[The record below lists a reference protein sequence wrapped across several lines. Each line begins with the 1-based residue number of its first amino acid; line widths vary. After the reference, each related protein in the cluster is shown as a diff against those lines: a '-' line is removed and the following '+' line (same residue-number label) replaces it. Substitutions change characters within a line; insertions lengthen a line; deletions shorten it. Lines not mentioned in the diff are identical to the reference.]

1 MTKTARIDT
10 YLCKYKYR
18 KYKNNQKKEFFHR
31 PELLVKGKSFHPKE
45 EIKKV
50 KRSFPHTI
58 PISIYK
64 ILQTVLKLQE
74 RIGQKMIF
82 SYLCLVSLSIRR

>member
-1 MTKTARIDT
+1 MTKTARINT

-45 EIKKV
+45 EIKKSK
-50 KRSFPHTI
+50 KRLSPYNPYLDIQDFAN
-58 PISIYK
+58 SLK
-64 ILQTVLKLQE
+64 ITRKNRAKNDFFVP
-74 RIGQKMIF
+74 
-82 SYLCLVSLSIRR
+82 LSR